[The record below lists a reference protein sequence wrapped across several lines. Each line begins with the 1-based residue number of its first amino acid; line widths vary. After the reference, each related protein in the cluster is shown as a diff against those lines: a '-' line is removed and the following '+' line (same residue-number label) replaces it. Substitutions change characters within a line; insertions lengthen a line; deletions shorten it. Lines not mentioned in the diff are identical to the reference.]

1 MSDLSNMNVIK
12 AILGRHGFKFSHA
25 LGQNFIIDPDVCPSM
40 ADNAGI
46 DEDVCVLEIGPGIGV
61 LTKELC
67 KRAKKVVA
75 VEIDTRLLPVLDE
88 TLKEFDN
95 VKIIN
100 GDIMKLDVKKL
111 FEEEFGDSKAV
122 VCANLPYY
130 ITSPIIM
137 YLLES
142 GVPAKAITVMVQKEA
157 AVRLCAKPGERECG
171 AVSAAV
177 HYRSKP
183 EILFDV
189 PRECFMP
196 SPNVDSA
203 VIRFDVLDEKPFELL
218 SEELFFKVVSCAF
231 TQRRKTA
238 VNSISA
244 YLKMSKAEITDVLIS
259 LGISEKV
266 RAENITLEEFTKISN
281 ELYKRGI
288 K

>member
-1 MSDLSNMNVIK
+1 MSDLSNINVIK

-25 LGQNFIIDPDVCPSM
+25 LGQNFLIDPEVCPKM
-40 ADNAGI
+40 AEYSGA

-67 KRAKKVVA
+67 ERAKKVVA
-75 VEIDTRLLPVLDE
+75 VEIDERLLPVLDE
-88 TLKEFDN
+88 TLRDYDN
-95 VKIIN
+95 VKIIH
-100 GDIMKLDVKKL
+100 GDIMKIDVKKL
-111 FEEEFGDSKAV
+111 FKEEFGDSRAV

-142 GVPAKAITVMVQKEA
+142 GVPAEAITVMVQKEA
-157 AVRLCAKPGERECG
+157 AVRFCAKPGERECG

-189 PRECFMP
+189 PRDCFMP

-203 VIRFDVLDEKPFELL
+203 VIRFDVLNEKPIELL
-218 SEELFFKVVSCAF
+218 NEETFFKVVAAAF
-231 TQRRKTA
+231 VQRRKTA
-238 VNSISA
+238 VNSLSA
-244 YLKMSKAEITDVLIS
+244 ELRMNKGELSQLLVS

-266 RAENITLEEFTKISN
+266 RAENITLEEFAKLSN
-281 ELYKRGI
+281 ELFKRGV